1 MDVECGGCGEEVGEA
16 QFLVQSIGGSFKT
29 RKLVY
34 STSCWWVRYIG
45 MHYPVPR
52 IPTRIHRAQTGH
64 TTSQAALSASPTAGS
79 YALAIQLGSRVRPLA

>member
-34 STSCWWVRYIG
+34 STSMLVGEVYRN
-45 MHYPVPR
+45 
-52 IPTRIHRAQTGH
+52 
-64 TTSQAALSASPTAGS
+64 ALSCTPNSHPQ
-79 YALAIQLGSRVRPLA
+79 AIQLGSRVRPLA